1 MADKA
6 LETINAV
13 LKNKDIG
20 VLYQG
25 GGMDELMGIY
35 GDMWQGLKDYHAK
48 YHTVPDQEIFQDK
61 YPGFEIVETSGP
73 TEYYLDQLKTEF
85 IKARTDRIITN
96 GAKALD
102 NGNAPQAV
110 LDKLQSSLASLNKF
124 SAGAVDL
131 NIMDVDA
138 AAEHYEQVA
147 ARAEA
152 LGGQPG
158 IPTGISFIDSAYP
171 AGLAPGDL
179 VVGLG
184 WTGRAKSLFFTLL
197 ACNAHQCSFTPMI
210 VSLEMSG
217 PKVRDRVYTIM
228 GSGAFQNSA
237 LALGDVSVDSLK
249 DFKTKHS
256 DKPEFIVVT
265 NEGVSDLTPNVVEA
279 KIDQHKPKIVI
290 IDYAQLASDNAN
302 SENMTQ
308 RMMNQS
314 KEYKRLAVKKQVVI
328 VIISSA
334 TAESASSS
342 DEPPT
347 IEQVAWSRQLAYD
360 ADLAFAIHKYDDSDL
375 IAVVCRKNRNGP
387 LFAGLLDWD
396 IDRGIIKEVF
406 DT

>member
-1 MADKA
+1 VVNKA
-6 LETINAV
+6 LQTINAV

-48 YHTVPDQEIFQDK
+48 YHAVPDAEVFKDS
-61 YPGFEIVETSGP
+61 YTDFEIVDVTGP
-73 TEYYLDQLKTEF
+73 TEYYLDELRSEF
-85 IKARTDRIITN
+85 IKARTDSIITK
-96 GAKALD
+96 GANALD
-102 NGNAPQAV
+102 NGNAPEAV
-110 LDKLQSSLASLNKF
+110 LAKLQESLAKLNKF
-124 SAGAVDL
+124 NAGAVDM
-131 NIMDVDA
+131 NIMDIDA
-138 AAEHYEQVA
+138 AKEHYEEVA

-152 LGGQPG
+152 MGGQPG
-158 IPTGISFIDSAYP
+158 IPFGVSFIDSAYTSG
-171 AGLAPGDL
+171 AAPGDL
-179 VVGLG
+179 IVVLG
-184 WTGRAKSLFFTLL
+184 WTGRGKSLTATLF
-197 ACNAHQCSFTPMI
+197 ACNAHDCGFTPMI

-217 PKVRDRVYTIM
+217 SKVRDRVYTIK
-228 GSGAFQNSA
+228 GSGLFKNSE
-237 LALGDVSVDSLK
+237 LALGAVSVDSLR
-249 DFKTKHS
+249 DFKAKQA

-265 NEGVSDLTPNVVEA
+265 NEGVSELTPNVVEA
-279 KIDQHKPKIVI
+279 KIDQHKPRMVI

-328 VIISSA
+328 VLISSA

-342 DEPPT
+342 NEPPT

-360 ADLAFAIHKYDDSDL
+360 ADLAFAIHKYDESNL

-387 LFAGLLDWD
+387 LFAGVLNWD
-396 IDRGIIKEVF
+396 IDNGIVKEEF
-406 DT
+406 D